1 MITKEKGDWTLALY
15 GLSTDT
21 KPMIYR
27 TATGKEEAIPNASTF
42 YEMDT
47 GKVYMLDAENSQWLE
62 Q

>member
-1 MITKEKGDWTLALY
+1 MITWEKGDWTLNGY

-21 KPMIYR
+21 KPTVYE
-27 TATGKEEAIPNASTF
+27 TPTGKTEGIPNSSTI

-47 GKVYMLDAENSQWLE
+47 GDIYMWDAENSQWRK

>member
-21 KPMIYR
+21 KPSVYR
-27 TATGKEEAIPNASTF
+27 TPTGKTEGIPNASTF

-47 GKVYMLDAENSQWLE
+47 AKLYMWDFENQQWLE

>member
-21 KPMIYR
+21 KPSVYH
-27 TATGKEEAIPNASTF
+27 TETGKNEAIPNASTF

-47 GKVYMLDAENSQWLE
+47 GKLYMWDFENQQWLE